1 MNTYTPILEVEIEE
15 IWLSL
20 EIAFE
25 EHGIRCDDG
34 HWMTAEEFSQLSGNE
49 ILELATLV
57 YGKSF
62 DLGA

>member
-34 HWMTAEEFSQLSGNE
+34 HWMTDEEFSQLSGDE

-62 DLGA
+62 GLGA